1 MKKTKIIRVI
11 PLVLLCLFMT
21 GCYRNIADSS
31 YENMSTSDTSIQE
44 TASSKIPTETE
55 GDTTTEISSTTE
67 IPPTTEMPT
76 TTEASTTE
84 IPTTTE
90 APTTE
95 ETTTRVDVERENKLI
110 VIDAGHQAKGNK
122 AKEPLGPGS
131 STLKAKVSSGTKGC
145 STGIY
150 EYVLNLDISLM
161 LQAELESRGYTVI
174 MTRTTHNVDMSN
186 SERAAIANE
195 ARADA
200 FIRIHAN
207 GSDNSTV
214 QGAETICQTKKNP
227 WNASLYTKSKALSQC
242 VLDEMC
248 ATTGAKKRKVWET
261 DTMSGINWCQVPVTI
276 VEMGYMSNPEEDK
289 LMATAEYREKIV
301 QGIANGIDKYF
312 GK

>member
-1 MKKTKIIRVI
+1 M
-11 PLVLLCLFMT
+11 
-21 GCYRNIADSS
+21 
-31 YENMSTSDTSIQE
+31 
-44 TASSKIPTETE
+44 
-55 GDTTTEISSTTE
+55 
-67 IPPTTEMPT
+67 
-76 TTEASTTE
+76 
-84 IPTTTE
+84 
-90 APTTE
+90 
-95 ETTTRVDVERENKLI
+95 
-110 VIDAGHQAKGNK
+110 
-122 AKEPLGPGS
+122 
-131 STLKAKVSSGTKGC
+131 SSGTKGC

-161 LQAELESRGYTVI
+161 LQAELESRGYTVM

-186 SERAAIANE
+186 AERAAIANE
-195 ARADA
+195 AKADA

-227 WNASLYTKSKALSQC
+227 WNASLYKESKALSQC

-276 VEMGYMSNPEEDK
+276 EEMGYMSNPEEDQ

-301 QGIANGIDKYF
+301 EGIANGIDKYF
-312 GK
+312 AN